1 MSMDQT
7 VRMSEVIGALS
18 YALDMTEGQPPGHCL
33 RACWIGVQ
41 IGQKFKLS
49 ADEISDLYYT
59 LLLKDAGC
67 SSNAARLFQ
76 LYGCDDMSAKN
87 EFKTVDTNRIMQVA
101 RFVLTHSCQ
110 TGPFPIKLK
119 RLLRLLLKGE
129 KLAVEM
135 FETRCTRGSEIAM
148 ELGFSTNV
156 AKGIRCLDEHFDG
169 RGKPSGLTGND
180 IPLYSRIAL
189 LAQVIDV
196 FHIIEGREAVIQEIE
211 RRTGSWHDPEV
222 VQAFLDVAQSDH
234 FWSTLK
240 GHGMQDLI
248 KEIEPKDRVIFVDD
262 DRLDSISKA
271 FARVIDAKSSFTFGH
286 STRVAFYADQ
296 VAAQLG
302 FSAEKRRWLN
312 RASLLHDI
320 GKLGVSNA
328 VLDKPDKLN
337 DKEYDAMKLHPKFT
351 EEILSRIS
359 IFKELAVVAGA
370 HHERL
375 DGKGYHKGLKGDEIS
390 LESRVITVAD
400 IYDALTADRPY
411 RKAMPVE
418 KALSILEE
426 GRGTSVDGQCLD
438 ALRKIIE

>member
-76 LYGCDDMSAKN
+76 LYGCDDLSAKN

-119 RLLRLLLKGE
+119 RMLRLLLKGE

-148 ELGFSTNV
+148 ELGFGANV
-156 AKGIRCLDEHFDG
+156 AKGIRCLDEHYDG
-169 RGKPSGLTGND
+169 RGKPSGLTGNN

-189 LAQVIDV
+189 LSQVIDV
-196 FHIIEGREAVIQEIE
+196 FNIIEGREAVMQEIE
-211 RRTGSWHDPEV
+211 RRKGTWHDPEV

-234 FWSTLK
+234 FWNTLQ
-240 GHGMQDLI
+240 GQAMQELI
-248 KEIEPKDRVIFVDD
+248 KEIEPKDRVIFVDE

-302 FSAEKRRWLN
+302 FPAEKRRWLN

-375 DGKGYHKGLKGDEIS
+375 DGKGYHKGLKGDEIC

-438 ALRKIIE
+438 ALKKVIE